1 MGMVNSNPKV
11 QDKNGK
17 GMKKSI
23 STFWEQESDDFIP
36 RKGQDWEFPLTPVQI
51 FCIAHIDL

>member
-1 MGMVNSNPKV
+1 MVNFNTKV

-23 STFWEQESDDFIP
+23 STFREQESKDFIP
-36 RKGQDWEFPLTPVQI
+36 RKGREWEFPLTPVQI
-51 FCIAHIDL
+51 FSIAHIYVDE